1 MADNPI
7 YQEIVE
13 NALAVTQA
21 RLVIL
26 TRFDAGSGL
35 VETMAWAGVQHALIE
50 RAAARVRRFWP
61 DFEIK
66 HFVGPADA
74 NEWLRRGYLAGE
86 AFSAPLAEVAT
97 GLVDDRVVRIASSV
111 AGLRH
116 SFHYPLLIEGRVEG
130 AIVLFT
136 AEQPDEAARRICAAF
151 ARQAALPLE
160 NARLLEQ
167 ARRTRAELEAVFD
180 ATEDAL
186 VVIGQDMRILRAN
199 RGARALMAELI
210 GRDVETLTE
219 FNRLVQA
226 TPPDEQPS
234 PAGVIP
240 RALAGQAGSRL
251 LILAARGQQRRM
263 HVHAAPVRDAGGQIV
278 AAMVVAR
285 DLTALHDALVER
297 GRLDGAIK
305 TARLVAH
312 QLNNQ
317 LSLLTGYGE
326 LLADE
331 GEGDA
336 AEFAR
341 GIVRGARA
349 SAETIARLQ
358 RIIRFEEI
366 DGGADY
372 LMLDLEASTSPAE
385 DEL

>member
-1 MADNPI
+1 
-7 YQEIVE
+7 
-13 NALAVTQA
+13 
-21 RLVIL
+21 
-26 TRFDAGSGL
+26 
-35 VETMAWAGVQHALIE
+35 MAWAGLQHALIE
-50 RAAARVRRFWP
+50 RAAAMVQRFWP
-61 DFEIK
+61 DFEFE
-66 HFVGPADA
+66 HFVGRADA
-74 NEWLRRGYLAGE
+74 NEWLRRGYLEGE

-97 GLVDDRVVRIASSV
+97 GLVDDRVIRIASSV
-111 AGLRH
+111 AELRH
-116 SFHYPLLIEGRVEG
+116 SFHHPLLIEGRVEG

-136 AEQPDEAARRICAAF
+136 AEEPDEAARRSCAAF
-151 ARQAALPLE
+151 ARQAALTLE

-180 ATEDAL
+180 AIDDAVL
-186 VVIGQDMRILRAN
+186 VIGQDMRILRAN
-199 RGARALMAELI
+199 RGTRALMAELI
-210 GRDVETLTE
+210 GREVETMTE
-219 FNRLVQA
+219 FNRLVRA
-226 TPPDEQPS
+226 TPPDEHPS

-240 RALAGQAGSRL
+240 RALAGEAGSRL
-251 LILAARGQQRRM
+251 LILAGVSGQQRRM
-263 HVHAAPVRDAGGQIV
+263 HVHAAPVRDADGQIV

-331 GEGDA
+331 GEGET

-372 LMLDLEASTSPAE
+372 LMLDLDASTSPGE
-385 DEL
+385 DPC